1 MTEIWS
7 MQDSPIR
14 LTAYS
19 HGAGCGCKLS
29 PAVLHGILSAVDRSE
44 RFPTLLVGNETKDDA
59 AVVDLGDGTGLIT
72 TTDFFMPIVDDPRT
86 FGRIAAANAISD
98 VYAMGG
104 TPLVAIA
111 ILGWPLDKL
120 PEAVAGEVVDGGR
133 SICSEAGI
141 PLAGGHSIDCPE
153 PIFGLAV
160 TGRVPLDRLRRND
173 GGQPGDVLFLTK
185 PLGVGMITTAEKRG
199 AVDPTDL
206 AAAVA
211 SMQGLNTLGPAL
223 AALPGVHALTDV
235 TGFGLLGHLLEMC
248 EGAGCGAELVPDAV
262 PTLHPEALRRYHAAG
277 CVPGGARR
285 NWASYSDRVESP
297 EGFTRDLLCDPQT
310 SGGLLVSASPAA
322 APDVATLLAA
332 AGLPHRPIGRMT
344 AAPAPGSPRIRC
356 VNN

>member
-1 MTEIWS
+1 
-7 MQDSPIR
+7 MQESPIR

-44 RFPTLLVGNETKDDA
+44 RFPALLVGNETKDDA

-153 PIFGLAV
+153 PLFGLAV

-199 AVDPTDL
+199 AVDPKDL

-211 SMQGLNTLGPAL
+211 SMQGLNTFGPAL

-248 EGAGCGAELVPDAV
+248 EGAGCAAELDPDAV
-262 PTLHPEALRRYHAAG
+262 PALHPDALRRYHAAG

-285 NWASYSDRVESP
+285 NWASYSTRVESVD
-297 EGFTRDLLCDPQT
+297 GFARDLLCDPQT
-310 SGGLLVSASPAA
+310 SGGLLVSTSPAT
-322 APDVATLLAA
+322 APDVAALLAA
-332 AGLPHRPIGRMT
+332 SGLPHRPIGRMT
-344 AAPAPGSPRIRC
+344 AAPAPGAPWIRFAKS
-356 VNN
+356 